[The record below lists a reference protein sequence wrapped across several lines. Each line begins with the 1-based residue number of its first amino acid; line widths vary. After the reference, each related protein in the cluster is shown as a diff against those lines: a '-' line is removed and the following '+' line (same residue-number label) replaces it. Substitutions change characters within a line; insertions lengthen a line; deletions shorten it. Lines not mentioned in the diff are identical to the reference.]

1 MKNSNDST
9 QITIEEIDKIL
20 KRKRFSLFLI
30 RCFDIF
36 ASFFGIIFF
45 LPVFAITSLVI
56 RAKDGKPII
65 FKQERVGK
73 NGKIFKI
80 FKYRTMKVEQ
90 EVGRLKITTEDDDRI
105 TKLGRKLRKSKIDE
119 LPQLFNVLRG
129 EMSFVGPR
137 PESKK
142 YVDLYNDL
150 QRSILKVRPGITGL
164 ASLKYYDQGEILG
177 ESEDPEYTYIT
188 KIMPDKIELNIE
200 YIKKMGFFYN
210 IGLILKTI
218 FHRRKKWC

>member
-218 FHRRKKWC
+218 FHRRKK

>member
-36 ASFFGIIFF
+36 ASFFGILFF

-218 FHRRKKWC
+218 FHRRKK